1 MLTEKLKK
9 IKFVITDI
17 DGVLTDGSLHYDA
30 HGEAF
35 KTFHVRD
42 GLGIRMLMESGI
54 QVAVLSGRDSP
65 ILRKRIADL
74 GIQHFFLGKL
84 EKESACL
91 ELIQQANV
99 CAQET
104 AYIGDDSV
112 DLPAFAVCGV
122 AFAVQDAPTYVKMH
136 ADHVLSLKGGQ
147 GAFREMSDMI
157 LAAQNK
163 SDIYTSA
170 QGFLKAAKKMTQ

>member
-1 MLTEKLKK
+1 
-9 IKFVITDI
+9 
-17 DGVLTDGSLHYDA
+17 
-30 HGEAF
+30 
-35 KTFHVRD
+35 
-42 GLGIRMLMESGI
+42 
-54 QVAVLSGRDSP
+54 
-65 ILRKRIADL
+65 
-74 GIQHFFLGKL
+74 
-84 EKESACL
+84 
-91 ELIQQANV
+91 
-99 CAQET
+99 ET

-122 AFAVQDAPTYVKMH
+122 AFAVQDSPAYIKMH

-170 QGFLKAAKKMTQ
+170 QGFLKADKKMAQ